1 MKRSSPLLTWM
12 SPCLLIAALAVLHPC
27 GLRAAERGYGPPQE
41 QESGFG
47 EKIGGFFRHLFY
59 GEGRR
64 DRSGDPPPPPRRGR
78 PGAYSRPSDRYN
90 LDAPPEGMR
99 RQPSGYDRPMG
110 NEPPPP
116 DRSSSRQET
125 RSSEQKTKS
134 RTQESRKRTEPA
146 DTVKSD
152 TSRTNRTPA
161 PAPAPTP
168 EVKKTPMRETTPPPS
183 TQITPPTPPKEPET
197 NPAPAPRN
205 TPSTSPSP
213 EEKETKTVQNSPPSP
228 APKPPVRENKEVL
241 TATKTENPNR
251 VKSPYPPYT
260 ELDVTGLHSGSSALD
275 PTSQRI
281 FRVP

>member
-161 PAPAPTP
+161 PAPTP